1 MDAAPSGIAPRI
13 CAGIPAHA
21 HATSAPPP
29 PPPKTASGLQR
40 VFKTYRN
47 MPPIEHNCSVQQRL
61 ALQPPQPGI
70 AVAQHRRQ
78 RVRLYARHHE
88 RLLERTGCDHWAVAR
103 ESEAGLVS
111 VSVDYLTGMT

>member
-1 MDAAPSGIAPRI
+1 MPQAPLRPLQ
-13 CAGIPAHA
+13 
-21 HATSAPPP
+21 SANRLGCQFCVARA
-29 PPPKTASGLQR
+29 KTASGLQR
-40 VFKTYRN
+40 VFETYRN